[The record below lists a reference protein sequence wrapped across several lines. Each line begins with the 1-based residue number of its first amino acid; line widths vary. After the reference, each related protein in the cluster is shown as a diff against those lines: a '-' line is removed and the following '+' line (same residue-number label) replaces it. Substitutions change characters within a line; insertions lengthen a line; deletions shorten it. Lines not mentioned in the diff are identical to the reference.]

1 MGGAAPG
8 PKTRGTV
15 SEVSTERSRLRPV
28 RRGVPRLSCPRGKEG
43 EEGMETV
50 VVENIP
56 TAKKATKE
64 GAKRKVDRKR

>member
-1 MGGAAPG
+1 
-8 PKTRGTV
+8 
-15 SEVSTERSRLRPV
+15 V